1 MTIEGVYIII
11 TLSVKWII
19 TYLFYG
25 KRTFFEGMRCFM
37 TALKKPLCGILAF
50 ILVFAFVFATPISV
64 FAEDEET
71 TERPLTPGEV
81 ELNKDVDEETGFEY
95 IKIEVGSAIEIVG
108 YTGSEKNVEVPKKIG
123 NLSVI
128 SIGAGA
134 FEGNETIETVELN
147 GNILR
152 IGDRAFK
159 DCTSL
164 VEIDKFKALETIGIS
179 AFEGCTSLKSF
190 KLPDAVT
197 IIPERCFANC
207 SSLTE
212 IDVHKNIK
220 SVAKDALV
228 GSAYEK
234 NLGNGALYLGRI
246 VYSYKGDSK
255 NIEIPK
261 DISIIEAGA
270 FLGNTNLEKITFG
283 YDVEEI
289 GAYAFQNC
297 TNLKTVV
304 FDEAMGIL
312 GAGAFKGC
320 TALTA
325 ADFSETTLAYIGYEA
340 FSGCTSLKSVKLS
353 ETTSE
358 IGDYAFAYTKIDSI
372 DFGKNINSVGAN
384 SFLGTSD
391 LKSINVIKK
400 NKTYSSVDGVLY
412 NKDGNELV
420 LFPAAKSGTFTLPAA
435 VWKICDKAFYGSA
448 LTGIKLESGT
458 SLSEIG
464 VSAFENS
471 MITSIEIPAA
481 VTKLSAYTFK
491 NAANLATVKF
501 NDGLT
506 YIGVSAF
513 EGCASLKEISLPKS
527 VYTIASCAFKN
538 AGLETVETGDG
549 VAKIYTEAFAGN
561 TSLKTLKLGKNVESI
576 SADAF
581 SGCSSLAAVEL
592 PASLKNLEP
601 KAFSGCMS
609 LATIT
614 VNKDNK
620 NYKAINDVVYSADGK
635 KLVMVGGAAT
645 EVTVAEGTEVIG
657 AGSFDLALNVADIKV
672 ESTVLKN
679 IEAGALDGTAFMR
692 DKNGVVY
699 VGTVL
704 YKVVGDVAEVQ
715 VQAGTTAIAENAA
728 QNEAVKKIA
737 FVDTVT
743 YIGTDAFAGAG
754 LTEVVI
760 PDSVTYMGTGAFRDC
775 KALSKV
781 TLPAGITEVASSAFK
796 GCEVLTSV
804 IIPAGVK
811 TIKTDAFAGCINLTG
826 VDFGTVEVIEPY
838 AFANCSALAVVELPK
853 EIDVVDGIC
862 FVGCTALKSINLTSN
877 DSKKYKS
884 EDGILLLS
892 NVDENGNY
900 IGEFQTIALYPA
912 GREGA
917 YAVPET
923 ILHIADRAFYNC
935 DALTEITFSD
945 GFLTIGVESFYD
957 CDKIKSV
964 NMPASATN
972 IADHA
977 FASCD
982 DLVEFIVNSN
992 LTVYAENA
1000 FEGCRY
1006 FDYSK
1011 VTINAK
1017 DNSALFI
1024 IIIAV
1029 VLILIGVIWFLVYKK
1044 KQKKL
1049 QAEIIAKNK
1058 ALEELEAAEDEL
1070 DESETEAEKTEEV
1083 EADATEETVEV
1094 AEEKEEATEVTE

>member
-1 MTIEGVYIII
+1 MTIEGVYIIMI
-11 TLSVKWII
+11 LSVKWII

-64 FAEDEET
+64 FADDEET
-71 TERPLTPGEV
+71 TERPLTPAEI
-81 ELNKDVDEETGFEY
+81 ELNKDVDEESGFEY
-95 IKIEVGSAIEIVG
+95 IKVEAGSAIEIVG
-108 YTGSEKNVEVPKKIG
+108 YTGSAKNIEVPKKIG

-128 SIGAGA
+128 SIGASA
-134 FEGNETIETVELN
+134 FEGNKTIETVELN

-152 IGDRAFK
+152 IGDCAFK

-197 IIPERCFANC
+197 AIPERCFANC
-207 SSLTE
+207 SSLKE

-234 NLGNGALYLGRI
+234 SLPNGALYLGRI
-246 VYSYKGDSK
+246 VYSYKGDVK
-255 NIEIPK
+255 NVVIPE

-270 FLGNTNLEKITFG
+270 FLGNTKLEKITFG

-289 GAYAFQNC
+289 GDYAFQNC
-297 TNLKTVV
+297 TNLKTIVV
-304 FDEAMGIL
+304 DEAMGIL

-320 TALTA
+320 TALTV

-340 FSGCTSLKSVKLS
+340 FSGCTSLKDVKLS

-358 IGDYAFAYTKIDSI
+358 IGDYAFAYTKIEKI
-372 DFGKNINSVGAN
+372 EFGKNINSVGAN
-384 SFLGTSD
+384 SFLGTSK
-391 LKSINVIKK
+391 LKSFSVVSK

-420 LFPAAKSGTFTLPAA
+420 VFPAAKTGTFTLPAS

-448 LTGIKLESGT
+448 LTSVKLEKDT
-458 SLSEIG
+458 ALSEIG

-471 MITSIEIPAA
+471 MITSFEIPAA
-481 VTKLSAYTFK
+481 VTKINAYTFK
-491 NAANLATVKF
+491 NAAKLATVKF

-506 YIGVSAF
+506 YIGASAF
-513 EGCASLKEISLPKS
+513 EGCASLKELSLPKT
-527 VYTIASCAFKN
+527 VYTIANGAFKN
-538 AGLETVETGDG
+538 AGLETVKIGDG

-561 TSLKTLKLGKNVESI
+561 TSLKTLNLGKNVETI

-609 LATIT
+609 LTTIT

-620 NYKAINDVVYSADGK
+620 NYKAIENVVYSADGK
-635 KLVMVGGAAT
+635 KLVMVGGGAT
-645 EVTVAEGTEVIG
+645 EVTVAAGTEVIVD
-657 AGSFDLALNVADIKV
+657 GSFDLALNVADIKV
-672 ESTVLKN
+672 ESTTLKN

-704 YKVVGDVAEVQ
+704 YKVIGDIAEIQ
-715 VQAGTTAIAENAA
+715 VQDGTTAIAENAA
-728 QNEAVKKIA
+728 QNATVQKIT
-737 FVDTVT
+737 FVDTVV
-743 YIGTDAFAGAG
+743 YIGTDAFAGSG

-760 PDSVTYMGTGAFRDC
+760 PDSVTYIGAGAFRNC
-775 KALSKV
+775 KALSMA
-781 TLPAGITEVASSAFK
+781 TLPAGITEIASSIFK
-796 GCEVLTSV
+796 GCDVLTSV

-811 TIKTDAFAGCINLTG
+811 TIKTDAFANCINLTG

-853 EIDVVDGIC
+853 EIDVVDGLC
-862 FVGCTALKSINLTSN
+862 FVGCTSLKSINLTKN
-877 DSKKYKS
+877 ESKKYKS
-884 EDGILLLS
+884 EDGVLLIS

-900 IGEFQTIALYPA
+900 TGEFQTIALYPA

-917 YAVPET
+917 YAVPAT

-945 GFLTIGVESFYD
+945 GFLTIGAEAFYD

-964 NMPASATN
+964 NMPASATS
-972 IADHA
+972 IGDHA

-1006 FDYSK
+1006 FDYNK

-1024 IIIAV
+1024 IIIVAV
-1029 VLILIGVIWFLVYKK
+1029 LVLIGVIWFLVYKK

-1058 ALEELEAAEDEL
+1058 ALEELEAAAEDA
-1070 DESETEAEKTEEV
+1070 EAEETKKV
-1083 EADATEETVEV
+1083 EA
-1094 AEEKEEATEVTE
+1094 EEAE

>member
-1 MTIEGVYIII
+1 
-11 TLSVKWII
+11 
-19 TYLFYG
+19 
-25 KRTFFEGMRCFM
+25 M

-64 FAEDEET
+64 FADDEET
-71 TERPLTPGEV
+71 TERPLTPEEI
-81 ELNKDVDEETGFEY
+81 ELNKALDKESGFEY
-95 IKIEVGSAIEIVG
+95 IKIEAGSAIEIVG

-123 NLSVI
+123 NLSVV

-134 FEGNETIETVELN
+134 FEGNTTMQTVELN
-147 GNILR
+147 TNILR
-152 IGDRAFK
+152 IGDYAFK
-159 DCTSL
+159 DCTAL
-164 VEIDKFKALETIGIS
+164 VEIDKFKAVETIGIS
-179 AFEGCTSLKSF
+179 AFEGCTSLASF

-197 IIPERCFANC
+197 LIPERCFADC
-207 SSLTE
+207 SALKE

-234 NLGNGALYLGRI
+234 SLANGPLYLGRI
-246 VYSYKGDSK
+246 VYSYKGNGK
-255 NIEIPK
+255 TMEIPK
-261 DISIIEAGA
+261 DISIIEDGA

-289 GAYAFQNC
+289 GDYAFQNC

-304 FDEAMGIL
+304 IDDAMGIL
-312 GAGAFKGC
+312 GAGSFKGC
-320 TALTA
+320 TALTSVN
-325 ADFSETTLAYIGYEA
+325 FSESTLAYIGYEA
-340 FSGCTSLKSVKLS
+340 FSGCTSLKEVKLS

-358 IGDYAFAYTKIDSI
+358 IGDYAFAYTKIETI

-384 SFLGTSD
+384 SFLGTSK
-391 LKSINVIKK
+391 LKSFNVVDK

-420 LFPAAKSGTFTLPAA
+420 LFPAAKTGTFTLPAA

-448 LTGIKLESGT
+448 LSSVKLEKDT
-458 SLSEIG
+458 ALSELG

-471 MITSIEIPAA
+471 MITSFEIPAA
-481 VTKLSAYTFK
+481 VTKLNANTFK
-491 NAANLATVKF
+491 NAAKLTTVKF

-506 YIGVSAF
+506 YIGASAF
-513 EGCASLKEISLPKS
+513 EGCASLKEISLTKT
-527 VYTIASCAFKN
+527 VYTIANAAFKN
-538 AGLETVETGDG
+538 AGLETVKTGDG

-561 TSLKTLKLGKNVESI
+561 TSLKTLALGKNVETV

-581 SGCSSLAAVEL
+581 SGCSSLTVVEL
-592 PASLKNLEP
+592 PASLKNLEA

-620 NYKAINDVVYSADGK
+620 NYKAIDNVVYTADGK
-635 KLVMVGGAAT
+635 TLVMVGGAAT
-645 EVTVAEGTEVIG
+645 EVTVAEGTEVIA

-679 IEAGALDGTAFMR
+679 IEADALNGTAWMR

-699 VGTVL
+699 VGPVL
-704 YKVVGDVAEVQ
+704 YKVVGDVAEIKVQ
-715 VQAGTTAIAENAA
+715 EGTTAIAENAV
-728 QNEAVKKIA
+728 QNESVKKIE

-743 YIGTDAFAGAG
+743 YIGTAAFAGSG

-760 PDSVTYMGTGAFRDC
+760 PDAVTYMGTGAFSDC
-775 KALSKV
+775 KALAKA
-781 TLPAGITEVASSAFK
+781 TLPAGITEIASSSFK
-796 GCEVLTSV
+796 GCTALTSV
-804 IIPAGVK
+804 VIPAGVK
-811 TIKTDAFAGCINLTG
+811 VIKTDAFAGCVNLTG
-826 VDFGTVEVIEPY
+826 VDFGTVEVIEAY
-838 AFANCSALAVVELPK
+838 AFAGCSALAVVELPK
-853 EIDVVDGIC
+853 EIDVVDGLC
-862 FVGCTALKSINLTSN
+862 FVDCTALQSINLTKN

-884 EDGILLLS
+884 ENGILFIS

-900 IGEFQTIALYPA
+900 TGEFQTIALYPA

-917 YAVPET
+917 YAVPEN

-945 GFLTIGVESFYD
+945 NFLTIGAEAFFD
-957 CDKIKSV
+957 CDKLKSV
-964 NMPASATN
+964 NMPASTEN
-972 IADHA
+972 IGDHA

-1006 FDYSK
+1006 FDYNK

-1024 IIIAV
+1024 IIVAAV
-1029 VLILIGVIWFLVYKK
+1029 LVLIGVIWFLVYRK
-1044 KQKKL
+1044 KQKKI
-1049 QAEIIAKNK
+1049 QQEIIEKNK
-1058 ALEELEAAEDEL
+1058 ALEELEAATEDAKAETTEDE
-1070 DESETEAEKTEEV
+1070 EKAEAV
-1083 EADATEETVEV
+1083 EET
-1094 AEEKEEATEVTE
+1094 AE